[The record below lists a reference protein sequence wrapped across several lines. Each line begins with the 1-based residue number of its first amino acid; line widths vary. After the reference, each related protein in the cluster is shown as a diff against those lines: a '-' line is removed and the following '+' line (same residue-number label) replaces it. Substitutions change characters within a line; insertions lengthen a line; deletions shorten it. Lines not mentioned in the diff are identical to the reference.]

1 MSLSSEGT
9 PDLVAFEQ
17 LVAEYGDRV
26 FGIALRVTGSP
37 SDAEDVMQEAFLQAF
52 RSWSTFRGEA
62 APTTWLYRIAVNAAL
77 ARVRS
82 RPPVELLTERDE
94 GVEVAGLVRR
104 RRPGGAA
111 RRASRSSSK
120 PGITRLPEDLRVT
133 LILRD
138 VEGLSTAETAAAL
151 DDLRGGREVAAPPG
165 AGAAARLPRCP
176 VRARRVSAL
185 SAAAETTFAGQCR
198 AAVMVL

>member
-26 FGIALRVTGSP
+26 YGIALRVTGSS

-77 ARVRS
+77 MRVRAR
-82 RPPVELLTERDE
+82 RPEDLLSERDE
-94 GVEVAGLVRR
+94 GAEVVDWTAD
-104 RRPGGAA
+104 AA
-111 RRASRSSSK
+111 QAVLRGELHERLEV
-120 PGITRLPEDLRVT
+120 GITRLPEDLRVV
-133 LILRD
+133 LVLRD
-138 VEGLSTAETAAAL
+138 VEGLSTAETSAAL
-151 DDLRGGREVAAPPG
+151 EVSEAAVKS
-165 AGAAARLPRCP
+165 RLH
-176 VRARRVSAL
+176 RARVLLRQYLADL
-185 SAAAETTFAGQCR
+185 FAR
-198 AAVMVL
+198 DE

>member
-37 SDAEDVMQEAFLQAF
+37 SDAEEVMQETFLQAF
-52 RSWSTFRGEA
+52 RAWSTYRGEA

-77 ARVRS
+77 MRVRS
-82 RPPVELLTERDE
+82 RRPVELLSEQSE
-94 GVEVAGLVRR
+94 GLEIADWSADAAQAVLRGELQQEIEVA
-104 RRPGGAA
+104 
-111 RRASRSSSK
+111 
-120 PGITRLPEDLRVT
+120 ITRLPEDLRVT

-151 DDLRGGREVAAPPG
+151 EISEASVKS
-165 AGAAARLPRCP
+165 RLH
-176 VRARRVSAL
+176 RARVILRRHLGTLL
-185 SAAAETTFAGQCR
+185 SPNE
-198 AAVMVL
+198 

>member
-26 FGIALRVTGSP
+26 YGIALRVTGSP
-37 SDAEDVMQEAFLQAF
+37 SDAEEVMQEAFLQAF
-52 RSWSTFRGEA
+52 RSWSSYRGEA

-77 ARVRS
+77 MRVRS
-82 RPPVELLTERDE
+82 RRPEELLSEQDE
-94 GVEVAGLVRR
+94 GVEAVDWTAD
-104 RRPGGAA
+104 AA
-111 RRASRSSSK
+111 QAVLRGELHQQLEA
-120 PGITRLPEDLRVT
+120 GITRLPEDLRVT

-151 DDLRGGREVAAPPG
+151 DISESAVKSRLHRARVLLRGYLADLFTRDE
-165 AGAAARLPRCP
+165 
-176 VRARRVSAL
+176 
-185 SAAAETTFAGQCR
+185 
-198 AAVMVL
+198 